1 MRNWNLTCG
10 LTTGR
15 LIANKDG
22 AQKDD
27 FFMCSTY
34 AKPWRPTDIWGFAEL
49 TPDRRATLS
58 ATSRQLLAENG
69 DQSLMAC
76 YIALDSHRAKGQV
89 CLKFALQCISGD
101 DLDFLSLAP
110 PRAQRWKGRER
121 ERAIE
126 AASFQ
131 PFPIF

>member
-1 MRNWNLTCG
+1 MTYGG
-10 LTTGR
+10 LR
-15 LIANKDG
+15 SLRPDG
-22 AQKDD
+22 
-27 FFMCSTY
+27 
-34 AKPWRPTDIWGFAEL
+34 
-49 TPDRRATLS
+49 RATLS

-110 PRAQRWKGRER
+110 PRAQRWKGRGRER
-121 ERAIE
+121 ERQRDGDSLVSALSHLLTMS
-126 AASFQ
+126 ARL
-131 PFPIF
+131 